1 MKNYDVIIAGC
12 GAAGLYSAINLPSD
26 FKILVLSK
34 RELTLCNSA
43 LAQGGIAGVYKS
55 PTDDPE
61 LHKQDTFVA
70 GGFEND
76 PVSTDVLVHEAAIDI
91 DRIINLGVDFDKTP
105 DGDYHRTLEGGHGK
119 HRIFHHKDS
128 TGFEIET
135 KLLAYVQTLP
145 NVEIWENAVM
155 TDIKKTATGFSF
167 NVLMNDEF
175 ITANSHFAIFA
186 TGGIGRV
193 YEYTTNS
200 AIATGDGI
208 ALAYKLGARI
218 KNLSYIQFHPTA
230 FNNRDKRECFLISEA
245 VRGEGA
251 YLKNCHHE
259 RFMHR
264 YDKRLELAPRDV
276 VSHSI
281 IFESKRTGSDE
292 FFLDISY
299 KDPDF
304 IRNRF
309 PMIYKNLLEAGYD
322 VTKDLIPIFPCQHY
336 LMGGIDVDTYARTTV
351 EGLYACGECSHTGVH
366 GNNRLASNSL
376 LEALVFSR
384 RAAHDI
390 AEKNKAHT
398 QDFTETE
405 FDTDNNAPHIP
416 HGIRTKI
423 RKIMQSAYFVIPDV
437 EEVFKGYRDI
447 CELKENLDNGSYKV
461 DRDYVEACS
470 LCTCAYIILS
480 DCMKI
485 ITENAELTTTSE
497 GEDMYNEDQEL
508 SLKKDDPDYLF

>member
-91 DRIINLGVDFDKTP
+91 DRIINLGVDFDKQA

-128 TGFEIET
+128 TGYEIET

-155 TDIKKTATGFSF
+155 TDVKKTDTGFSF
-167 NVLMNDEF
+167 HVLMNDEF
-175 ITANSHFAIFA
+175 VTANSHFAVFA

-208 ALAYKLGARI
+208 ALAYKLGAKI

-299 KDPDF
+299 KDADF

-309 PMIYKNLLEAGYD
+309 PMIYKNLLDAGYD
-322 VTKDLIPIFPCQHY
+322 MTKDLIPIFPCQHY

-351 EGLYACGECSHTGVH
+351 DGLYACGECSHTGVH

-398 QDFTETE
+398 QQFSEAE
-405 FDTDNNAPHIP
+405 FDVDGDAPHIP
-416 HGIRTKI
+416 HGIRTKV

-447 CELKENLDNGSYKV
+447 CELKQTLDKGNYKV
-461 DRDYVEACS
+461 DRDYVEASS

-485 ITENAELTTTSE
+485 ITENAELTTSE
-497 GEDMYNEDQEL
+497 GEDMYSEDQEL
-508 SLKKDDPDYLF
+508 SMKKEETDYLF